1 LDNLPLTSISLD
13 LASSLDLL
21 LAAAEEFG
29 YRGVG
34 RVDMWLHG
42 GSGDMVVMVVTVVVV
57 VLVSIRAMGQG
68 SKS

>member
-1 LDNLPLTSISLD
+1 M
-13 LASSLDLL
+13 L

>member
-1 LDNLPLTSISLD
+1 M
-13 LASSLDLL
+13 ALL

-42 GSGDMVVMVVTVVVV
+42 GSGDMVVMVVTIIVV
-57 VLVSIRAMGQG
+57 VLVLPLLMPLLMLMLMLMLLLREL
-68 SKS
+68 